1 MTAIQHDKCYHLTL
15 SLKSKSCG
23 YNPKRLMREVD
34 DLKEYIREA
43 KVRGGW
49 NGDYDIQLPKGAMDD
64 PWYSL
69 KLAVK
74 ALIQGSALTDVY
86 IFTDDDVKGTE
97 WVHNI
102 ANSIERSTAW
112 KCIGLSSMRIKTTQ
126 FILD

>member
-1 MTAIQHDKCYHLTL
+1 MAAIQHDMCYHITL
-15 SLKSKSCG
+15 SLKSKTCN

-34 DLKEYIREA
+34 DLKEYIQEA

-69 KLAVK
+69 KLATK
-74 ALIQGSALTDVY
+74 ALVHGLVLTDVH
-86 IFTDDDVKGTE
+86 IFTNDDAKGIE
-97 WVHNI
+97 WMRSI
-102 ANSIERSTAW
+102 TDSIERSTAW
-112 KCIGLSSMRIKTTQ
+112 KCISLSNMKIKTTQ